1 VPAFAELLPVRGPR
15 KTTLTYE
22 DWSSLAWYQTGAT
35 VVGLLPA
42 GFAKLAYDP
51 AVFTEHG
58 QSERRTDLLRAFDGD
73 PADLAAVAGSY
84 GASSIVLAQQD
95 GRLGLFDAAAVPVAA
110 RPGALTGGAETVPG
124 NGWDAL
130 TMLAN
135 AALELPLRAT
145 GPVHLEIRLA
155 GAQAGVA
162 APLRR
167 FQLVAVAVS
176 GASRRIDVDVPAT
189 RIDLWQIVTADVD
202 LNPGDHLVL
211 QAIDPLTVQS
221 VRGFMPIGGAI
232 ASGSQLVP
240 GWEVSIT
247 TPEAVTLAR
256 IP

>member
-1 VPAFAELLPVRGPR
+1 
-15 KTTLTYE
+15 
-22 DWSSLAWYQTGAT
+22 LAWYQTGAT

-51 AVFTEHG
+51 AVFTGHG

-73 PADLAAVAGSY
+73 PADLAAVAASY
-84 GASSIVLAQQD
+84 GASSIVLAEQD
-95 GRLGLFDAAAVPVAA
+95 GRLALFDAAAVPVAA

-130 TMLAN
+130 AMLAST
-135 AALELPLRAT
+135 ALELPLRAT

-167 FQLVAVAVS
+167 FQLVAVAAS

-189 RIDLWQIVTADVD
+189 RIDLWQVVTADID
-202 LNPGDHLVL
+202 LDPGDHLVL

-221 VRGFMPIGGAI
+221 IRGFMPIGGAI